1 MQDSCSKQEKALK
14 MEAMEND
21 WYKKIWTLDIQD
33 LSWVED
39 TRRQV
44 DFLCMDI
51 REIPFEGEFDV
62 VLSMADGAI
71 GYLENDAE
79 NLKIFTAVSKAL
91 KPGGKY
97 FMDIMNGSYADQHFP
112 CRLWDAGQKCLT
124 LSAFEWNRET
134 RVMLYGQ
141 RDYEYGQPLT
151 RPDIDEG
158 HPIRLYTLA
167 EITDI
172 LSSHGMEVFGVYA
185 DFDGTVSSDQHI
197 QLLICAEKN

>member
-158 HPIRLYTLA
+158 NPIRLYTLA

-172 LSSHGMEVFGVYA
+172 LTSHGMELFGVYA
-185 DFDGTVSSDQHI
+185 DFDGIVSSDQHI
-197 QLLICAEKN
+197 QLLVCADKN

>member
-158 HPIRLYTLA
+158 NPIRLYTLA

-172 LSSHGMEVFGVYA
+172 LSSHGMEVFDVYA

>member
-134 RVMLYGQ
+134 RVML
-141 RDYEYGQPLT
+141 
-151 RPDIDEG
+151 
-158 HPIRLYTLA
+158 
-167 EITDI
+167 
-172 LSSHGMEVFGVYA
+172 
-185 DFDGTVSSDQHI
+185 
-197 QLLICAEKN
+197 

>member
-158 HPIRLYTLA
+158 NPIRLYTLA